1 MAIRINRDSA
11 TKPKPIAELTA
22 PGAVTPSFEI
32 LEDPLPWGSHSR
44 TPKALITLRVDI
56 DVLERFKATGY
67 GWSTRMNAALRKAAG
82 L

>member
-1 MAIRINRDSA
+1 MAIRINRDGA
-11 TKPKPIAELTA
+11 IKPKPRTELA
-22 PGAVTPSFEI
+22 DLGVTTPHFEI
-32 LEDPLPWGSHSR
+32 IEDALPWGTHSR

-67 GWSTRMNAALRKAAG
+67 GWSTRMNEALRKAAG